1 MSHPAEYA
9 IFGILLLATIGPG
22 LFFSLRRTGH
32 QTLDEVFLGSRTL
45 AAIPLALS
53 ALASLLSSAGLIA
66 FTAHYYAYGIHMAW
80 SFITV
85 QFCLP
90 FTVHII
96 VPVLYRLKIT
106 SLFEYL
112 RARYGRKISLTACT
126 IYFILT
132 QSLGAVA
139 IFSAAMAV
147 ATIFQVPFIWCCLAI
162 GFTGTFYTALGG
174 LRGVVWTDC
183 VQGVITIVA
192 PITIIVKILYDS
204 NSGHFKLRPLNDINL
219 RAYLFDASLDF
230 TKDENVWSCLIGV
243 AAGNLYRT
251 GLDQMIVQRYM
262 ASRTL
267 EDAKRT
273 ARAGI
278 VMLTGYY
285 IIHILMSLLLIYWFR
300 DCDPQLTGAIKRIDQ
315 LLPYYIKRHLSEF
328 TGFSGLFL
336 AGAVSASTSTISS
349 IINSQAVVL
358 YIDVVSQYF
367 VLADVQATRITKVLA
382 FVIGIIMTLF
392 SIVIPYLGS
401 ATRILLM
408 VSSAVSGPFVGLF
421 LSALMFPCVNSKGAG
436 VATLLTTT
444 FQLWHMSEKLRL
456 GVRPP
461 RMPVTMDYCPGNIT
475 RAMNISSNAFFQT
488 PRT

>member
-106 SLFEYL
+106 SLFEVRQIPYPDRRVL
-112 RARYGRKISLTACT
+112 LIVTGSACSVHS
-126 IYFILT
+126 ILE

-147 ATIFQVPFIWCCLAI
+147 ATIFQVPFMWCCFAI

-204 NSGHFKLRPLNDINL
+204 NSGHFKLRPLSDINL
-219 RAYLFDASLDF
+219 RAYLLDASLDF
-230 TKDENVWSCLIGV
+230 TKDENVWSCLVGV

-267 EDAKRT
+267 EDAKRY
-273 ARAGI
+273 A
-278 VMLTGYY
+278 
-285 IIHILMSLLLIYWFR
+285 SLS
-300 DCDPQLTGAIKRIDQ
+300 TGA
-315 LLPYYIKRHLSEF
+315 
-328 TGFSGLFL
+328 
-336 AGAVSASTSTISS
+336 
-349 IINSQAVVL
+349 QA
-358 YIDVVSQYF
+358 
-367 VLADVQATRITKVLA
+367 
-382 FVIGIIMTLF
+382 
-392 SIVIPYLGS
+392 
-401 ATRILLM
+401 
-408 VSSAVSGPFVGLF
+408 
-421 LSALMFPCVNSKGAG
+421 
-436 VATLLTTT
+436 
-444 FQLWHMSEKLRL
+444 
-456 GVRPP
+456 
-461 RMPVTMDYCPGNIT
+461 
-475 RAMNISSNAFFQT
+475 
-488 PRT
+488 